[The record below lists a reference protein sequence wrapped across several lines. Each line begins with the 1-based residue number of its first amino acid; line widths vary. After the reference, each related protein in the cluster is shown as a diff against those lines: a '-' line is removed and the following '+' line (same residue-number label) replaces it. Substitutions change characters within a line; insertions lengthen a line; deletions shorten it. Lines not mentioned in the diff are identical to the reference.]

1 MKSKL
6 IVLILTAVLIL
17 SLGIVGCTPAADST
31 SSPAPATGETI
42 NWVVQSKNPTIQP
55 AVQVM
60 VAGLQE
66 RVKKATGGKF
76 IITVNEPGA
85 IVAKDEEWDGVQSG
99 TLDAAFTTMVNNKG
113 VFGPISGL
121 FNEYAGSPNPDAW
134 AAWYHHGDGLK
145 YMQELADKHGYD
157 NVLCMGPV
165 SLAGA
170 EDEMWSNRKI
180 NSIADYDGLKIRTFG
195 DWGKILADLGAS
207 VIYLPAGEVY
217 QALERGIIDATELS
231 GRATDLTFGLHEV
244 CDYCYYPGVHAPA
257 ATADLYVNRDSFE
270 ALPPEYQQ
278 ILELEVR
285 YSAMTTLLLMPVING
300 EATLEFI
307 EYGVE
312 FVELPIDVQAYII
325 QKADE
330 MWNGYGAED
339 PFFQEVYDNQKA
351 FVKAYTSVA
360 NVIQPNVP
368 MLLDYDL

>member
-1 MKSKL
+1 VKSKL
-6 IVLILTAVLIL
+6 AISIVTT
-17 SLGIVGCTPAADST
+17 IVIISMVIGGCAPAADSGSP
-31 SSPAPATGETI
+31 SSGATGETI
-42 NWVVQSKNPTIQP
+42 TWVVQSKNPTIQP

-60 VAGLQE
+60 VEGLQE
-66 RVKKATGGKF
+66 RVKTATGGKF
-76 IITVNEPGA
+76 VIKVHEPGA
-85 IVAKDEEWDGVQSG
+85 IVAKDEEWAGVQSG
-99 TLDAAFTTMVNNKG
+99 TLDAAFTTMVNNKS

-134 AAWYHHGDGLK
+134 AAWYHHGDGLT

-157 NVLCMGPV
+157 NVFCMGPV

-170 EDEMWSNRKI
+170 EDEMWSNKKI
-180 NSIADYDGLKIRTFG
+180 NSVEDYDGLKIRTFG

-231 GRATDLTFGLHEV
+231 GRATNLKFGLHEV
-244 CDYCYYPGVHAPA
+244 TDYCYYPGVHAPA
-257 ATADLYVNRDSFE
+257 ATADLYVNRESFD
-270 ALPPEYQQ
+270 ALPLEYQQ
-278 ILELEVR
+278 ILEMEVR
-285 YSAMTTLLLMPVING
+285 YSAMTTLLMMPVLNG
-300 EATLEFI
+300 EATTELI

-312 FVELPIDVQAYII
+312 FIELPIEIQAYII
-325 QKADE
+325 QAADD

-360 NVIQPNVP
+360 NVVQPNVS